1 MAMDDSSYGKHKA
14 RTYAWISRAS
24 KLLLFTDERCKYT
37 SYNPDMQKLKK
48 PRSQNAYPGASS
60 LLDANVR
67 INFHLRN
74 FLISQITETAIT
86 APSSTI
92 A

>member
-48 PRSQNAYPGASS
+48 
-60 LLDANVR
+60 
-67 INFHLRN
+67 
-74 FLISQITETAIT
+74 
-86 APSSTI
+86 APV

>member
-48 PRSQNAYPGASS
+48 PRSHNAYPRG
-60 LLDANVR
+60 
-67 INFHLRN
+67 
-74 FLISQITETAIT
+74 FLSPRCKCKDKFSFAKFFNQPNDRDGNHRAE
-86 APSSTI
+86 
-92 A
+92 